1 MISTSRKINAILLN
15 IYINWPKLVSTCGY
29 KLATKVAK
37 VYGNI
42 LSRSKN
48 IAKRFGQ
55 EVLYWLTL
63 YIRVVIMTGVTRV
76 NPQTYRYTDSCWPAI
91 LLAQPAD
98 LTIGAYQ
105 SHSLPIPFWS
115 SSSFFLHPRV
125 RSHIVVIRQHSSFTI
140 DSRYLLT
147 LWG

>member
-55 EVLYWLTL
+55 EVLY
-63 YIRVVIMTGVTRV
+63 
-76 NPQTYRYTDSCWPAI
+76 
-91 LLAQPAD
+91 
-98 LTIGAYQ
+98 
-105 SHSLPIPFWS
+105 
-115 SSSFFLHPRV
+115 
-125 RSHIVVIRQHSSFTI
+125 
-140 DSRYLLT
+140 
-147 LWG
+147 